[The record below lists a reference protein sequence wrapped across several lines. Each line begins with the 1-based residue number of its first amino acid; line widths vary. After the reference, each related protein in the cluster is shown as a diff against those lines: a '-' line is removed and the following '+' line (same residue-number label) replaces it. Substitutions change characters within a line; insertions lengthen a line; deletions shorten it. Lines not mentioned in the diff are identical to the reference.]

1 MASGFKDSRGHAIK
15 EDRFLYTSQILES
28 STPRIFVA
36 KKITLKYSPQGEGF
50 SLNPR
55 KR

>member
-1 MASGFKDSRGHAIK
+1 MVSGFKNSRGHAIK
-15 EDRFLYTSQILES
+15 EDLFLNTSQILES
-28 STPRIFVA
+28 SAPQIFVA

-55 KR
+55 KK